1 MTTRLPLI
9 IGFAR
14 VSQATGDQGNP
25 ETQTKQLQEYGVH
38 EVVTE
43 VGSGARSDRQALRNL
58 RARLQ
63 AGDTLVV
70 TAIDRIS
77 RRAVDGLRFIRDV
90 TDAGIHLAVLSQRE
104 FTPPPPPANS
114 CCTSPWPSPSG
125 SGATSGPAASRA
137 SSGPGPRGSASAAP
151 RCSRPRPGRRWS
163 ASSLRAS
170 RSPASPRCTGSTTA

>member
-1 MTTRLPLI
+1 MINRLPLT

-14 VSQATGDQGNP
+14 VSQATEDPGNL
-25 ETQTKQLQEYGVH
+25 ETQTQQLQEYGVH
-38 EVVTE
+38 ELVTE

-90 TDAGIHLAVLSQRE
+90 TDAGIHLVVLSQRE
-104 FTPPPPPANS
+104 FDTTTPTGQLLLHS
-114 CCTSPWPSPSG
+114 LWPSPSG
-125 SGATSGPAASRA
+125 SGATSGTEASRA
-137 SSGPGPRGSASAAP
+137 SSEPGPRGSGSAALRHSLP
-151 RCSRPRPGRRWS
+151 RRRWRCGRR
-163 ASSLRAS
+163 SSPVCR
-170 RSPASPRCTGSTTA
+170 